1 MSAHDKSSKP
11 GCAPKIQKGTWMS
24 TGLTGIYF
32 CKLYTHRNYTETRR
46 YTLSEK
52 KKKRTKAVT
61 VPFQKGNF
69 FHFRC

>member
-52 KKKRTKAVT
+52 KKTYKSCHCTFSKGKLF
-61 VPFQKGNF
+61 PF
-69 FHFRC
+69 